1 MRKSLAVG
9 AALIALAAT
18 TPAEARAV
26 LMKSWFQNGNQMCE
40 YSDGT
45 VLNVGGRTCPTSI
58 G

>member
-1 MRKSLAVG
+1 MKKPLAIA

-26 LMKSWFQNGNQMCE
+26 LMKSWFQNGNQMCQ

-45 VLNVGGRTCPTSI
+45 VLNMGGKSCPTSI